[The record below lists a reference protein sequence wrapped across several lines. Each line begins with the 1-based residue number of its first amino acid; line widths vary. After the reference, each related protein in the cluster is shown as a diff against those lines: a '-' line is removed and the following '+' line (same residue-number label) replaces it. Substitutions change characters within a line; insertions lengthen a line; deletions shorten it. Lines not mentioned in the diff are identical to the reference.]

1 MVPSTVLLAGLLVA
15 PAATQSPAEA
25 LAQRV
30 EQRQRGVR
38 DLQGRFT
45 QSYRSGILGREIVES
60 GTLALKRP
68 GLMRWEYK
76 DPERKTFVSDG
87 RTFYFYVPAD
97 KQVIVRD
104 QSDNRGVTA
113 DLLAGR
119 LDILGQFDVGL
130 ENAAGRERLRLVPK
144 KADGEIDRLYLEAD
158 ASARITAI
166 EIFDAQGNRSR
177 FDFQDLKENVGL
189 PDKLFHFDIPRGVEV
204 VSG

>member
-1 MVPSTVLLAGLLVA
+1 MAPSTVLLACLALA
-15 PAATQSPAEA
+15 PTPTPSNAEA

-30 EQRQRGVR
+30 EQRQRGVQ

-60 GTLALKRP
+60 GTLAVKKP
-68 GLMRWEYK
+68 GLMRWEYD

-87 RTFYFYVPAD
+87 KTFYFYVPAD

-104 QSDNRGVTA
+104 QSDSRGVTA
-113 DLLAGR
+113 DLLSGH

-130 ENAAGRERLRLVPK
+130 ETANGRERLRLVPK
-144 KADGEIDRLYLEAD
+144 KTDGEIERLYLEAD

-177 FDFQDLKENVGL
+177 FDFKDMKENVGL
-189 PDKLFHFDIPRGVEV
+189 SDKLFHFQIPRGVEV